1 LESPVSPVAPASI
14 SLEELALLREE
25 ELALRRQLAETDG
38 QVADQRQRIRE
49 LESRLA
55 DAQQFVALKP
65 KLQGVLS
72 ATMNDSLIDDSH
84 SQTHQ
89 PAS

>member
-1 LESPVSPVAPASI
+1 MESPVSPAAPASI
-14 SLEELALLREE
+14 SPEELALLREE
-25 ELALRRQLAETDG
+25 EQALRRQLAEMDG

-65 KLQGVLS
+65 KLQGVLNVI
-72 ATMNDSLIDDSH
+72 MND
-84 SQTHQ
+84 
-89 PAS
+89 